1 MRIITQLLAIGS
13 ALGLTFLTSLAIVR
27 AAEYPG
33 VAPGPAQAGID
44 RDSISLGNK
53 ALSAH
58 WTVRNSGLLRAGLRD
73 ESGRAGSDVLP
84 ISGPAFRIAMSD
96 GTEYV
101 ADAMNRAAQPSM
113 ADAPPLS
120 KAVRAAD
127 RSPGRQISVPLIS
140 ADGKLAVTWRAILR
154 DGSNY
159 VREELELVPK
169 HDDVSIREVIWLDE
183 VLPGAKTT
191 GTVDG
196 SPIVAGNFFLGFE
209 DPMSVNDV
217 AASGRVTCRLKR
229 DATLEKDQKLTLSFI
244 AGVAPAGQMRRA
256 FLYYVE
262 RERAHPYRPFLH
274 YNCWYDIAWHHY
286 FSEEQCLDAVKGF
299 GEQLIR
305 PYGVTMD
312 SMVFDD
318 GWDDYHTLW
327 QFHEK
332 LPNGFS
338 KIDEACRSYGTRV
351 GVWLSP
357 FGGYGA
363 AKAAR
368 LKYGRAQGYETNAAG
383 FSLSG
388 PKYYARFKSEC
399 RNMIGK
405 YGVNYFKFDGI
416 VAPARDDAKFSIAAS
431 ADAGSRFILDTE
443 ALRRL
448 MLELRDGNNG
458 GEPDLFIN
466 FTSGSWPSPFWLR
479 YADSL
484 WRQGHDS
491 GFRGPGPA
499 QQQCLTYRDGETYRN
514 IVRRGTLYPIN
525 SLMTGGIIY
534 SRNGNPGR
542 TDFTSAGLKDDIH
555 SYFASGTCLQEL
567 YLQPS
572 RLTPSDWKVLA
583 ESAQW
588 SRANADILVDT
599 HWIGGDPNKL
609 EVYGWASWT
618 PRKGIIS
625 LRNPNDRPQTFA
637 LDVQQALELP
647 NTAAKTF
654 VLKSPW
660 KEDAARPTLR
670 AEAGKLLTISLR
682 PFEIVTLES
691 TEQGAGSTE

>member
-1 MRIITQLLAIGS
+1 MTTFPS
-13 ALGLTFLTSLAIVR
+13 AEVILF
-27 AAEYPG
+27 
-33 VAPGPAQAGID
+33 
-44 RDSISLGNK
+44 
-53 ALSAH
+53 
-58 WTVRNSGLLRAGLRD
+58 D
-73 ESGRAGSDVLP
+73 ES
-84 ISGPAFRIAMSD
+84 
-96 GTEYV
+96 
-101 ADAMNRAAQPSM
+101 
-113 ADAPPLS
+113 
-120 KAVRAAD
+120 
-127 RSPGRQISVPLIS
+127 
-140 ADGKLAVTWRAILR
+140 
-154 DGSNY
+154 
-159 VREELELVPK
+159 
-169 HDDVSIREVIWLDE
+169 
-183 VLPGAKTT
+183 LPGAKTA

-196 SPIVAGNFFLGFE
+196 SPVVAGNFFLGFE

-217 AASGRVTCRLKR
+217 AGPSRVTCRLKR
-229 DATLEKDQKLTLSFI
+229 DATLEKGRSLTLSFV

-262 RERAHPYRPFLH
+262 CERAHPYRPFLH

-286 FSEEQCLDAVKGF
+286 FSEEQCLDAVKSF

-338 KIDEACRSYGTRV
+338 KVDESCRSYGTRV

-363 AKAAR
+363 AKGAR
-368 LKYGRAQGYETNAAG
+368 LTYGRSQGYETNAAG

-388 PKYYARFKSEC
+388 PKYYERFKSEC
-399 RNMIGK
+399 RNMIRK

-416 VAPARDDAKFSIAAS
+416 VALTTIKVQGIAA
-431 ADAGSRFILDTE
+431 AAGARPTYILDTE

-448 MLELRDGNNG
+448 MLELRDRNNG

-484 WRQGHDS
+484 WRQGHDT

-499 QQQCLTYRDGETYRN
+499 QQQWLTYRDGETYRN
-514 IVRRGTLYPIN
+514 IVCRGSLYPIN
-525 SLMTGGIIY
+525 SLMTGGIVY

-542 TDFTSAGLKDDIH
+542 ADFTSAGLKDDIRA
-555 SYFASGTCLQEL
+555 YFASGTCLQEL

-572 RLTPSDWKVLA
+572 RLTPADWKVLA

-588 SRANADILVDT
+588 ARANADILVDT

-625 LRNPNDRPQTFA
+625 LRNPNDQPQTFS

-647 NTAAKTF
+647 NGVTKKF

-660 KEDAARPTLR
+660 KEDAGRAPVS
-670 AEAGKLLTISLR
+670 AEAGKPVTISLQ
-682 PFEIVTLES
+682 PFEIVTLECI
-691 TEQGAGSTE
+691 

>member
-1 MRIITQLLAIGS
+1 MRYVRRLSAIGA
-13 ALGLTFLTSLAIVR
+13 ALGLTVLAAVG
-27 AAEYPG
+27 AADYPG
-33 VAPGPAQAGID
+33 GAPGPARAGID
-44 RDSISLGNK
+44 GNSISLGNE

-58 WTVRNSGLLRAGLRD
+58 WTFRENGLLRGGLRD
-73 ESGRAGSDVLP
+73 QQTGGLLP
-84 ISGPAFRIAMSD
+84 GSGPAFRIVMSD

-101 ADAMNRAAQPSM
+101 VDAMDRTETPAVT
-113 ADAPPLS
+113 DIPPLA
-120 KAVRAAD
+120 KAARAAD
-127 RSPGRQISVPLIS
+127 RMHGRQVSVPLVS
-140 ADGKLAVTWRAILR
+140 ADGKLAVTWRTVLR

-159 VREELELVPK
+159 IREELDLVPK
-169 HDDVSIREVIWLDE
+169 HNDVCIREVAFFDE
-183 VLPGAKTT
+183 TLPGAKAA
-191 GTVDG
+191 GAVEG

-209 DPMSVNDV
+209 DPMSANDV
-217 AASGRVTCRLKR
+217 TASGRATCRLKR
-229 DATLEKDQKLTLSFI
+229 NATLEKGQKLTLSFV

-327 QFHEK
+327 QFHAM
-332 LPNGFS
+332 LPNGFR
-338 KIDEACRSYGTRV
+338 KVDELCRRYGTRV

-368 LKYGRAQGYETNAAG
+368 LQYGRDQGYETNAAG

-399 RNMIGK
+399 RDMIRK
-405 YGVNYFKFDGI
+405 YGVNCFKFDGI
-416 VAPARDDAKFSIAAS
+416 AA
-431 ADAGSRFILDTE
+431 AAGAGPKYILDTE

-448 MLELRDGNNG
+448 MLELRDD
-458 GEPDLFIN
+458 EPDLFIS

-484 WRQGHDS
+484 WRQGHDT

-499 QQQCLTYRDGETYRN
+499 QQQWLTYRDGETYRN
-514 IVRRGTLYPIN
+514 IVRRGPLYPIN
-525 SLMTGGIIY
+525 SLMTGGIVY

-542 TDFTSAGLKDDIH
+542 ADFNSAGLKDDIRD
-555 SYFASGTCLQEL
+555 YFASGTCLQEL

-572 RLTPSDWKVLA
+572 RLTPADWKVLA

-588 SRANADILVDT
+588 SRANADVLLDT

-625 LRNPNDRPQTFA
+625 LRNPNDRPQTFV
-637 LDVQQALELP
+637 LDVGQALELP
-647 NTAAKTF
+647 NEVTKKFA
-654 VLKSPW
+654 LQSPW
-660 KEDAARPTLR
+660 KEDAGRAPLS
-670 AEAGKLLTISLR
+670 AEAGKPVTLSLR
-682 PFEIVTLES
+682 PFEIVTLECL
-691 TEQGAGSTE
+691 